1 VMSLD
6 PLSGNPNTFY
16 GLTTKDLK
24 YVGLGA
30 VGVCFGMGFLGS
42 LALRLISITPDQGHF
57 VRPDT
62 SVRVRYF
69 GIPGQYS
76 VSIDGKLMPASFSLM
91 HQTIECEVRGLGEGE
106 HQLKVELTSPI
117 SHAEQTVVFTV
128 DSKPPEIKLGAV
140 PSYLAQSQFEIR
152 GRSEAN
158 GAVQLYRKDP
168 SSKLE
173 QLQQV
178 PVISSG
184 DAKGLAD
191 FQISAPVKAGWNS
204 FALIAV
210 DRAGNQTEKGLRIF
224 GDQSPPEVRVG
235 RLVKGQLANLESL
248 EIENSK
254 FKLRLTANDDSG
266 TLTGAKVWLDDE
278 KEKSVALKKQVD
290 GSYTSEWIVENQ
302 PEGLRKLNFRVTD
315 KSGRVQTGAVT
326 FLVNSSER
334 LGERPM
340 TLGAKGKDV
349 EQLQEKL
356 EELKFFT
363 GESTGV
369 LDEAT
374 AEAIKAFQ
382 ADQGFPITGKV
393 DAQTLA
399 SLGPRILVNLSRCS
413 LVLDRPGHELK
424 RYAVAV
430 GAPSF
435 PTPPGKYKIVY
446 KEMNP
451 TWMPPDSAWA
461 KEAKSI
467 PPGPG
472 NPLGTRWIGLDSGS
486 VGIHGTNADW
496 SIGTAAS
503 HGCVRMHIPEVE
515 ELYELVE
522 AGYPVYIYSGN
533 EGVPEIKKYWP

>member
-1 VMSLD
+1 MSSNPTD
-6 PLSGNPNTFY
+6 GNSHTFY

-24 YVGLGA
+24 YVGLGGI
-30 VGVCFGMGFLGS
+30 GVCFGMAFLGS
-42 LALRLISITPDQGHF
+42 LALRLISVTPDQGRF

-69 GIPGQYS
+69 GLPGQYS
-76 VSIDGKLMPASFSLM
+76 VAVDGTQVPATFSLF
-91 HQTIECEVRGLGEGE
+91 HQTLECELQGLSEGQ
-106 HQLKVELTSPI
+106 HQLKVALTSPI
-117 SHAEQTVVFTV
+117 SQVEQTVTFTV
-128 DSKPPEIKLGAV
+128 DSTPPEIKLHAV
-140 PSYLAQSQFEIR
+140 PSYVAQSQIELR
-152 GRSEAN
+152 GKSEVE
-158 GAVQLYRKDP
+158 GVVRISRREDD
-168 SSKLE
+168 SKSE

-178 PVISSG
+178 PVIG
-184 DAKGLAD
+184 RADAKGLAD
-191 FQISAPVKAGWNS
+191 FQITAPLKAGWNS
-204 FALIAV
+204 FVLTAV
-210 DRAGNQTEKGLRIF
+210 DKAGNQSQKDVRIF
-224 GDQSPPEVRVG
+224 GDQTPPEVRVG
-235 RLVKGQLANLESL
+235 RLLKKEETSL
-248 EIENSK
+248 EALEIDNSK
-254 FKLRLTANDDSG
+254 FKLRLTARDDSG
-266 TLTGAKVWLDDE
+266 VLNAAKVWLDED
-278 KEKSVALKKQVD
+278 KEKSVPLKKLAD
-290 GSYTSEWIVENQ
+290 GSYLAEWIVENQ
-302 PEGLRKLNFRVTD
+302 AEGLRKLNYRVTD
-315 KSGRVQTGAVT
+315 KAGRVQSGAVT
-326 FLVNSSER
+326 FLINSSER
-334 LGERPM
+334 LGERPL
-340 TLGAKGKDV
+340 TFGAKGQDV

-356 EELKFFT
+356 IELKFYS
-363 GESTGV
+363 GEVSSVLDLATIEAVKRFQAEEGFEVTGV
-369 LDEAT
+369 
-374 AEAIKAFQ
+374 
-382 ADQGFPITGKV
+382 V
-393 DAQTLA
+393 DSQTLA
-399 SLGPRILVNLSRCS
+399 SLGPRVLVNLSRCS

-424 RYAVAV
+424 RYSVAI

-533 EGVPEIKKYWP
+533 EGVADLKKYWP